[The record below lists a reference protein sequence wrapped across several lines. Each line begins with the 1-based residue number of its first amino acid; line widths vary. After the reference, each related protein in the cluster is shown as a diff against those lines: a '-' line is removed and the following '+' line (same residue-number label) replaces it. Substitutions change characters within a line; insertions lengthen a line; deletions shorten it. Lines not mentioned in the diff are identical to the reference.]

1 MQNKMNP
8 QNSYCIIMVL
18 SLMACIFKEQYGE
31 VEIEFSKAQLELI
44 SWIQKEIRLLLIV
57 KML

>member
-1 MQNKMNP
+1 
-8 QNSYCIIMVL
+8 
-18 SLMACIFKEQYGE
+18 MACIFKEQYGE

>member
-44 SWIQKEIRLLLIV
+44 S
-57 KML
+57 